1 MENSFRNISKV
12 EDVFKARIIILTFLW
27 ADFNEES
34 LCKESL
40 IEQIIDE
47 KVRKALIS
55 DEFAECFLQRINY
68 IVEKIVSNNFEF
80 EQDNEKING
89 IINILKQNE
98 ENKHLFEDD
107 DFALNFFG
115 KVTEMIN
122 INKKYEMI
130 FDPISIFMTKKLL
143 RIDKQEIGISKPR
156 TNSAKNEDIS
166 FLLFNFFGFNG

>member
-12 EDVFKARIIILTFLW
+12 EDIFKARMIILTFLW

-47 KVRKALIS
+47 KVRKAIIS
-55 DEFAECFLQRINY
+55 DDFVECFLQRINY
-68 IVEKIVSNNFEF
+68 IVEKIVSNNFENH
-80 EQDNEKING
+80 EQNNEKINE

-98 ENKHLFEDD
+98 ENKNLFEDD
-107 DFALNFFG
+107 NFALNFFG

-122 INKKYEMI
+122 FNKKYEMI
-130 FDPISIFMTKKLL
+130 FDPLSIFMTKKLL
-143 RIDKQEIGISKPR
+143 RIDQPG
-156 TNSAKNEDIS
+156 N
-166 FLLFNFFGFNG
+166 

>member
-1 MENSFRNISKV
+1 MKIKFVFILLFLFLLQNLIKTKEIETILDAIPTNKEEHLKHLMENSFRNISKV

-47 KVRKALIS
+47 KVRKGLIS

-107 DFALNFFG
+107 DFALNFL
-115 KVTEMIN
+115 E
-122 INKKYEMI
+122 
-130 FDPISIFMTKKLL
+130 KLL
-143 RIDKQEIGISKPR
+143 K
-156 TNSAKNEDIS
+156 
-166 FLLFNFFGFNG
+166 